1 MATRR
6 WTLRLSLL
14 LNLGLILHTL
24 HTSTKIS
31 SSISSPALQSLSN
44 DAKGNKSEH
53 VEKTPTIDYLER
65 TRLTLSG
72 ASGDTAADS
81 AFECPTSHVIDD
93 DMNHANHPQCSR
105 MLSAFYSKNITLKA
119 CDRVTGTYNPYG
131 WECRLKQPLFDEIM
145 NANMQQ
151 CAFGFMD
158 VGALI
163 GDWIVA
169 ESLLFD
175 SMKSVAVEAHPQ
187 TYLAMKRYL
196 QVNGIDGVRSHSY
209 PFAVGDASMDQISVS
224 GASDLVSWSD
234 GIFRINNWVPSLC
247 IETSVENTGTFKASD
262 GMGSTSSCPPA
273 QLALPITTIDMIMT
287 NWQARRGTKSPPDKL
302 AYGGLFAFKLDIEG
316 SERDALRGANL
327 SFSDPEQRPCI
338 IYIELKTD
346 EKYTQAFEMLIELGY
361 TDIMDMDSGRKGR
374 ESYPPLGAKYPGEG
388 NYELRLDSSVYQ
400 DCVERVREVACTDT
414 SSGRKGSI

>member
-6 WTLRLSLL
+6 WALRLSLL
-14 LNLGLILHTL
+14 LNLGLML
-24 HTSTKIS
+24 HTSKEILS
-31 SSISSPALQSLSN
+31 STALRTLSN
-44 DAKGNKSEH
+44 GAKGNKSELA
-53 VEKTPTIDYLER
+53 EKTEKTQTIDYLER
-65 TRLTLSG
+65 TRLALSG

-81 AFECPTSHVIDD
+81 AFECPTSHVIED
-93 DMNHANHPQCSR
+93 DMTHANHPQCSR

-119 CDRVTGTYNPYG
+119 CGEVPGFYNPYG

-145 NANMQQ
+145 KANMQK

-175 SMKSVAVEAHPQ
+175 SMKSVAVEAHPHS
-187 TYLAMKRYL
+187 YLTMKRYF
-196 QVNGIDGVRSHSY
+196 QVNGIDGGRSHSY
-209 PFAVGDASMDQISVS
+209 PFAVGDASMDQISVG

-234 GIFRINNWVPSLC
+234 GIFRINNWAPSLC
-247 IETSVENTGTFKASD
+247 IDSVGNAGTFKTSG

-287 NWQARRGTKSPPDKL
+287 NWQARRGIKSPPGKL
-302 AYGGLFAFKLDIEG
+302 AFGGLFAFKLDIEG

-346 EKYTQAFEMLIELGY
+346 EKYAQAFEMLIELGY
-361 TDIMDMDSGRKGR
+361 TDIIDIDSGRKGR

-400 DCVERVREVACTDT
+400 ECVERVREVACTDT
-414 SSGRKGSI
+414 SS